1 MMFPLMMQSTLLQ
14 LEQNICL
21 ALKAFQLDKLH
32 DQVKAC
38 IEDLKSVKFAGNE
51 DAAVL
56 IIEGILIF
64 EDK

>member
-1 MMFPLMMQSTLLQ
+1 MFV
-14 LEQNICL
+14 

-32 DQVKAC
+32 DDVKAC
-38 IEDLKSVKFAGNE
+38 IDDLKNAKSSSSQNY
-51 DAAVL
+51 AVL